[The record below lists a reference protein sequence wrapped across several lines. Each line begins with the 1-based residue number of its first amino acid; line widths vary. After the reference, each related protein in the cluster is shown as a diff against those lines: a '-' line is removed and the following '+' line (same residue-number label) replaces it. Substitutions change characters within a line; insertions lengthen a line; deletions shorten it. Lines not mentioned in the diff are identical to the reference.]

1 MNEEQWAASCLSPWP
16 KASLLLNDQIKSMS
30 SEWLFGG
37 KNGPGPIPC
46 GFLCWPIKHGQLAT
60 ASQKGQEWPAWKQA
74 PWALPRRV
82 PVPQGAQNLI
92 GTRLDASAICLAPHT
107 FAVLT
112 RTHPQREAGQDPG
125 KTSMDRAVPPFTPFL
140 GIRVKKAPPLRQ
152 KGWNSTSFLKTEGPS
167 QASGGFSNIVLFFQC
182 ALSLWRGFRRPLKS
196 SALNPC

>member
-1 MNEEQWAASCLSPWP
+1 MNEEQWAASCLNPWP
-16 KASLLLNDQIKSMS
+16 KASLLLNDQIKSTS

-74 PWALPRRV
+74 PWAPPRRM

-92 GTRLDASAICLAPHT
+92 GTRLDASAICPTPHT

-112 RTHPQREAGQDPG
+112 RKHLQREAGQDPG
-125 KTSMDRAVPPFTPFL
+125 KTSVDRAVPPLTPFL
-140 GIRVKKAPPLRQ
+140 GIRVKKTPSPTPPGRKDGTQLLFWRLRVPHKLQ
-152 KGWNSTSFLKTEGPS
+152 
-167 QASGGFSNIVLFFQC
+167 GGFLT
-182 ALSLWRGFRRPLKS
+182 
-196 SALNPC
+196 